1 LFPYAGGPHGPDSK
15 GPVVVDSYAPNPF
28 GLYQVH
34 GNVWEWTEDCYN
46 KRYTEDTPDDGAPWL
61 EGDCGRRML
70 RGGTWTWSPDV
81 ARSGARDD
89 SSLDGSKSFRVAR
102 TLNAQR

>member
-1 LFPYAGGPHGPDSK
+1 
-15 GPVVVDSYAPNPF
+15 
-28 GLYQVH
+28 VH